1 MATQA
6 KKKTTT
12 EATVEEKLR
21 ALYRLQLIDSSIDK
35 LRTVRGELP
44 LEVEDLEDDIAGL
57 DTRLS
62 NLQSELEELENKLA
76 DRKNAI
82 VDSKELI
89 KKYEEQQKNV
99 RNNREFDSLS
109 KEIEYQTLEIQLSE
123 KRMREF
129 SAQIEQK
136 KAIMDEAQQ
145 SLDDRKKDLDHKKA
159 ELNDIIK
166 ETQKEEELLMNA
178 SKEAS
183 EYIEE
188 RLLKA
193 YNRIRHSVKNGLAV
207 VPVERGSS
215 GGSFIKIPPQRQLD
229 ISARKKIISDEHSG
243 RILVDAELAAEEEE
257 KLKELTQKAV
267 VE

>member
-6 KKKTTT
+6 KKKSTT

-35 LRTVRGELP
+35 IRTVRGELP

-57 DTRLS
+57 ETRLA
-62 NLQSELEELENKLA
+62 NLQSELEEMENKVSE
-76 DRKNAI
+76 RKNAVI
-82 VDSKELI
+82 DSKGLI

-123 KRMREF
+123 KRMKEF
-129 SAQIEQK
+129 LAQIEQK
-136 KAIMDEAQQ
+136 KAIMEEAQE
-145 SLDDRKKDLDHKKA
+145 SLDDRKKDLDHKKS
-159 ELNDIIK
+159 ELNDIVK
-166 ETQKEEELLMNA
+166 ETQKEEDLLQKA
-178 SKEAS
+178 SEDAA
-183 EYIEE
+183 EYIED

-193 YNRIRHSVKNGLAV
+193 YKRIRGSVKNGLAV

-229 ISARKKIISDEHSG
+229 IAARKKIITDEHSG
-243 RILVDAELAAEEEE
+243 RILVDAELAQEEEE
-257 KLKELTQKAV
+257 KLKELTQKAMI
-267 VE
+267 E